1 MKIEVVLSPFQM
13 KDFIDNAIG
22 QGWEEKDST
31 VCVDTRSNGD
41 LVWLISLRWDG
52 FPE

>member
-1 MKIEVVLSPFQM
+1 MKIEVTLPGGQM
-13 KDFIDNAIG
+13 TDFVNDCNV
-22 QGWEEKDST
+22 QGWEETDMPAWI
-31 VCVDTRSNGD
+31 DTRENGD